1 MDPSTMTLITDIPST
16 SPTPSSSGDSM
27 LITWIA
33 TAISALLITLIVGAT
48 IIAFYIIRKQRR
60 SKTSDL
66 SDLSDEVDQY
76 DYINPNHLNTPT
88 TTPTVLHRMT
98 QDQQSLGYIDII
110 PSAEQEEILRDVH
123 VTADTTTQNEPEYLS
138 ITGHSLPATGAI
150 SSAAQEDDEVM
161 ANAAYV
167 SSIVMTDNVAYPAFR
182 EN

>member
-1 MDPSTMTLITDIPST
+1 MTLITDIPST

-33 TAISALLITLIVGAT
+33 TAISAVLITLIVGVT
-48 IIAFYIIRKQRR
+48 ILVLYIIHKQRR

-88 TTPTVLHRMT
+88 TTPNVPHRMT
-98 QDQQSLGYIDII
+98 PQDQQSLGYIDII
-110 PSAEQEEILRDVH
+110 PSAEQEEILREVH

-150 SSAAQEDDEVM
+150 SSAAQEDEELM